1 MKWIYKC
8 SLAKNQDFMNMD
20 RHKKKKKSKTI
31 LLSEETVTLVQ
42 VATLNG
48 SGSILTRHH
57 VLDEVSRSYFLFSG
71 ILLLS
76 QNLQKLESL
85 LAISLLL
92 PEKLIILQ
100 IS

>member
-20 RHKKKKKSKTI
+20 RHKKKKSKTI

-76 QNLQKLESL
+76 QNLQKLDSL

>member
-20 RHKKKKKSKTI
+20 RHKKKKSKTI